1 MTTRTRFLAA
11 CLVLVVLAWTAAC
24 SKSAGSNGVAS
35 VSGTATPSA
44 TPSLS
49 LLEQGIRYAQC
60 MRQHGVPMPDPVANG
75 NGIHLRGV
83 DKDAV
88 DADVLS
94 RAEQVC
100 QQYRP
105 VLSASDRAQ
114 KVEKALQYSQCMR
127 GHGVQNY
134 PDPDSSGGVQLDPS
148 VNQDPQYD
156 KAKTI
161 CDAQSRS
168 SRPSS

>member
-1 MTTRTRFLAA
+1 MRTRTRSLAA
-11 CLVLVVLAWTAAC
+11 CLVLLVLAWTAAC
-24 SKSAGSNGVAS
+24 SKSTGSKGVAS

-75 NGIHLRGV
+75 DGVHIAGV
-83 DKDAV
+83 DKGAV
-88 DADVLS
+88 DAEVLNL
-94 RAEQVC
+94 AEQAC

-105 VLSASDRAQ
+105 VLSAPDRAR

-127 GHGVQNY
+127 GHGVRNY
-134 PDPDSSGGVQLDPS
+134 PDPDSSGGVQVDPS
-148 VNQDPQYD
+148 VLQDPQYD
-156 KAKTI
+156 HAKTI